1 MKCKTDLNP
10 CNWRSVFHFAVKY
23 LGIERGNKKEEE
35 DMKMNRIKNW
45 LFPLSM
51 WVIWGITYGIAL
63 KSVAIGVSLGFVMA
77 LAFKAARDN
86 EE

>member
-23 LGIERGNKKEEE
+23 LGIERGNTTRNNIKNQ
-35 DMKMNRIKNW
+35 NRIKKW

-63 KSVAIGVSLGFVMA
+63 KSVAIGVSLGPI
-77 LAFKAARDN
+77 L
-86 EE
+86 